1 MRVKVFDEA
10 DIRKIISVNKYQLT
24 GEYECKLDAKGRLR
38 LPTAL
43 IRQFGFNGVLE
54 LAINRGFEKHLMMY
68 PKTVWD
74 GKTKIFNQLNIYNSK
89 ERQAMRYFYRG
100 ASMINM
106 DSADRILLPGNLIDY
121 AGLKKNVILFAYH
134 EQIEIWDKE
143 MYFDMLNDEPESF
156 SEIADGIF
164 GALTQGGGEPQSDIA
179 DE

>member
-1 MRVKVFDEA
+1 M
-10 DIRKIISVNKYQLT
+10 NKYQLT

-38 LPTAL
+38 LPTSL

-143 MYFDMLNDEPESF
+143 KYFDMLNDEPESF

-164 GALTQGGGEPQSDIA
+164 GTLTQGGGEPQSDIA